1 MKILIVGAA
10 GQLGRSLQRVLVGHG
25 VVALER
31 SALDIADLASVRAV
45 IEGNQPEVVI
55 NAAAYNQVDA
65 AESDPTPAF
74 RCNALAPRNLAV
86 VTAAHGVPLVHVST
100 DYVFD
105 GMGTRPYHEYDRPS
119 PRSLYGASKLAGEE
133 AVRSLNSRHYVV
145 RTAWVYH
152 EIGANFP
159 NTMRAQAKRPVVRV
173 VSDQYGSPTYA
184 PHLAEAIAKLITTG
198 AFGIYHLAGG
208 GGTSWF
214 DLTRTLYSALSIETA
229 VEPVA
234 TSEFPRP
241 APRPRY
247 SVLTSIQEPLISLP
261 SWQEGVVAYVAAL
274 RAAE

>member
-1 MKILIVGAA
+1 MTILIVGAA
-10 GQLGRSLQRVLVGHG
+10 GQLGRSLQQVFVGRQ

-31 SALDIADLASVRAV
+31 SALDITDLASVRAV
-45 IEGNQPEVVI
+45 IERHEPEIVI

-65 AESDPTPAF
+65 AEADPTPAF
-74 RCNALAPRNLAV
+74 RGNALAPRNLAV
-86 VTAAHGVPLVHVST
+86 VTAAHGVPLVHVSS

-105 GMGTRPYHEYDRPS
+105 GTATRPYQEYDRPS
-119 PRSLYGASKLAGEE
+119 PRSVYGASKLAGEE
-133 AVRSLNSRHYVV
+133 AVRSVNPRHYVV

-159 NTMRAQAKRPVVRV
+159 NTMRAQAQRPAVRV

-184 PHLAEAIAKLITTG
+184 PHLAEAIVKLIETG
-198 AFGIYHLAGG
+198 AFGTYHLAGG

-214 DLTRTLYSALSIETA
+214 DLTRTLYTALNIATV

-247 SVLTSIQEPLISLP
+247 SVLTSIQEPRILLP
-261 SWQEGVVAYVAAL
+261 SWQEGVAAYVAAL
-274 RAAE
+274 RVVK